1 MKKYSNYLKI
11 ELIEVIKQKNETIN
25 KLNGKVYYY
34 KKTAE
39 YYKKKY
45 KEQKNDI
52 RCWNAKLQFK
62 SQWTNGFGRV
72 FLKAQAIEKNLSLLI
87 DEDLKPSDIERITLD
102 LNEQIDEFGLLTYD
116 GDYAN
121 QIEVLT
127 KEQAEENDL
136 DFVNEENGY
145 SKDDVDSYEVG
156 GCLSVYKKLGESDYY
171 YREL

>member
-1 MKKYSNYLKI
+1 MKKYSNYLKT
-11 ELIEVIKQKNETIN
+11 ELIEVIKQKNETIS

-39 YYKKKY
+39 YYKKNIRSKKMILDVEMPSY
-45 KEQKNDI
+45 NLRVNEQMD
-52 RCWNAKLQFK
+52 L
-62 SQWTNGFGRV
+62 GEV

-87 DEDLKPSDIERITLD
+87 DDDLKPSDIERITLD

-121 QIEVLT
+121 RIEVLT
-127 KEQAEENDL
+127 KEQAEENDR

-171 YREL
+171 YREM

>member
-1 MKKYSNYLKI
+1 MKKYSNYLKT

-62 SQWTNGFGRV
+62 SQWTNGFGRGL
-72 FLKAQAIEKNLSLLI
+72 FKGTSHRKNLSLLI
-87 DEDLKPSDIERITLD
+87 DDDLKPSDIERITLD
-102 LNEQIDEFGLLTYD
+102 LTEQIDEFGLLTYD
-116 GDYAN
+116 GDYVN
-121 QIEVLT
+121 QIEVVT
-127 KEQAEENDL
+127 KEQA
-136 DFVNEENGY
+136 
-145 SKDDVDSYEVG
+145 
-156 GCLSVYKKLGESDYY
+156 KKTIN
-171 YREL
+171 

>member
-1 MKKYSNYLKI
+1 M
-11 ELIEVIKQKNETIN
+11 EVIKQKNEIIS

-62 SQWTNGFGRV
+62 SQWTNGFGWGV
-72 FLKAQAIEKNLSLLI
+72 LKAQAIEKNLSLLI
-87 DEDLKPSDIERITLD
+87 DNDLKPSDIERITLD

-127 KEQAEENDL
+127 KEQAEESDR

>member
-1 MKKYSNYLKI
+1 MILDVEMPSYNLR
-11 ELIEVIKQKNETIN
+11 VNEQMG
-25 KLNGKVYYY
+25 LG
-34 KKTAE
+34 E
-39 YYKKKY
+39 
-45 KEQKNDI
+45 
-52 RCWNAKLQFK
+52 
-62 SQWTNGFGRV
+62 V

-87 DEDLKPSDIERITLD
+87 DNDLKPSDIERITLD

-121 QIEVLT
+121 RIEVLT
-127 KEQAEENDL
+127 KEQAEESDR